1 MERATRPGQVFR
13 TSVARRGTAA
23 DAMAE
28 AADFDRP
35 ELADRLLRKAET
47 AIRARTSRILCVIE
61 RCTDEHNYSA
71 VIRSCEALGV
81 QHIWLVDPVEVSYDG
96 VDDGLVDDDDGVDAD
111 RARERAGGLL
121 KSHGHGSAWREA
133 HKLFARR
140 ANEFTTIR
148 EFPTTRACVEALR
161 EAGYVI
167 WATDLS
173 QKAICMTHDAL
184 RDAGFGDPNDP
195 TATVV
200 PEKLAIVFGTESV
213 GCTREILESADARV
227 YLPLRGFADSLN
239 LSVAA
244 ALCIQTLF
252 HLCPEAV
259 GAMSDDER
267 AELREKWFTQ
277 LAMNRVTTRGQ
288 DRDLRDAR
296 TRLTRVRKK
305 LLKAETAPRA
315 DPNPNGV
322 GGRVADLAFEET
334 QLCDAIGAMEETRR
348 VAANRAIQPYLA
360 NPPAPLR
367 DMRRPDE
374 HREAYVGKGVRAKNA
389 EHWAGM
395 PAVGNHASVRNH
407 TKKMFEGVTGEP

>member
-1 MERATRPGQVFR
+1 M
-13 TSVARRGTAA
+13 
-23 DAMAE
+23 D
-28 AADFDRP
+28 
-35 ELADRLLRKAET
+35 
-47 AIRARTSRILCVIE
+47 
-61 RCTDEHNYSA
+61 
-71 VIRSCEALGV
+71 
-81 QHIWLVDPVEVSYDG
+81 VSYESI
-96 VDDGLVDDDDGVDAD
+96 DDGLVDDDDDDGDDDGVDAD

-148 EFPTTRACVEALR
+148 EFPTTRVRRSPARGRLR
-161 EAGYVI
+161 HLGHGPVP
-167 WATDLS
+167 
-173 QKAICMTHDAL
+173 KAICMTHDAL
-184 RDAGFGDPNDP
+184 RDAGFGDPDDP

-213 GCTREILESADARV
+213 GCTREALESADARV

-259 GAMSDDER
+259 GAMSDAER

-277 LAMNRVTTRGQ
+277 LAANRVTTRGQ

-305 LLKAETAPRA
+305 LLRAETATA
-315 DPNPNGV
+315 SGGGDPNPNGV
-322 GGRVADLAFEET
+322 GGRVADLEREET

-348 VAANRAIQPYLA
+348 YRGEEGDRAVPGRPAGAA
-360 NPPAPLR
+360 
-367 DMRRPDE
+367 E
-374 HREAYVGKGVRAKNA
+374 G
-389 EHWAGM
+389 
-395 PAVGNHASVRNH
+395 HASSR
-407 TKKMFEGVTGEP
+407 

>member
-1 MERATRPGQVFR
+1 MTEP
-13 TSVARRGTAA
+13 
-23 DAMAE
+23 
-28 AADFDRP
+28 DFDRP
-35 ELADRLLRKAET
+35 DLADRLLRKAET

-81 QHIWLVDPVEVSYDG
+81 QHIWLVDPVEVSYEG
-96 VDDGLVDDDDGVDAD
+96 VDDGLVDDDDDGGDDDGADAD

-184 RDAGFGDPNDP
+184 RDAGFGDPDDP

-259 GAMSDDER
+259 GAMSATER

-277 LAMNRVTTRGQ
+277 LAANRVTTRGQ

-305 LLKAETAPRA
+305 LLRAETADGA

-322 GGRVADLAFEET
+322 GGRVADLVRQEAS
-334 QLCDAIGAMEETRR
+334 LRDAIDAMEETRR